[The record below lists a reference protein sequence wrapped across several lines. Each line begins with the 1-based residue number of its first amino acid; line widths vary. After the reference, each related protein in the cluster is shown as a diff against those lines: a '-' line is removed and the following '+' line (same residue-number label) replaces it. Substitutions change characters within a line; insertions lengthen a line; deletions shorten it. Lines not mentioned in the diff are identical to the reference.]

1 MPQFRQYPQANSL
14 VSTDAF
20 LIDRIGVGT
29 MYIEAQNMPFAS
41 NPAYDIAMNV
51 EGDIPTSV
59 PLFVF
64 NAVRTYLID
73 TNALGSKFTVQ
84 TSPSS
89 SFALTIKHNS
99 SSIGTITFAS
109 NATTGTA
116 TMTNT
121 SFVSGDELIVY
132 TPSDVHGAQTLAIT
146 FAGSKS

>member
-1 MPQFRQYPQANSL
+1 LPQFRQYPQANSII
-14 VSTDAF
+14 STDAF
-20 LIDRIGVGT
+20 LIDRIGIGT
-29 MYIEAQNMPFAS
+29 MYIEAQNMPFSS

-51 EGDIPTSV
+51 EGSIPTSV

-64 NAVRTYLID
+64 NAVRSYSIP
-73 TNALGSKFTVQ
+73 TNAAGSKFTVQ
-84 TSPSS
+84 TAPSA
-89 SFALTIKHNS
+89 SFALTVNHNS
-99 SSIGTITFAS
+99 SPVGSITFAANS
-109 NATTGTA
+109 NVGTA